1 MACQVL
7 VGASLGGSAAIDFA
21 HAHPD
26 KVALLVLVD
35 AQGYIDGIGPMAE
48 MPRFLADIGVAV
60 LKVWLPP
67 CVPGVVLA
75 ASGRG

>member
-1 MACQVL
+1 MLQVL

-26 KVALLVLVD
+26 KVAALVLVD
-35 AQGYIDGIGPMAE
+35 AQGYIDGIGPMSE

-60 LKVWLPP
+60 LKVRSISLHI
-67 CVPGVVLA
+67 
-75 ASGRG
+75 